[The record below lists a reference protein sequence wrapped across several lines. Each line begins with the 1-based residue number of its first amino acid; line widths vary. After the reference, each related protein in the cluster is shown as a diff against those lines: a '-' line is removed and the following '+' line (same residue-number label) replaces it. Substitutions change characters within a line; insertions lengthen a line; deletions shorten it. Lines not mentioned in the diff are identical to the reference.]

1 MDVRRKMGQAKKKFF
16 LQIRPELIE
25 IKLCD
30 FEMGKST

>member
-1 MDVRRKMGQAKKKFF
+1 MDARGKMGRTKKKIFP
-16 LQIRPELIE
+16 QMRPELIE